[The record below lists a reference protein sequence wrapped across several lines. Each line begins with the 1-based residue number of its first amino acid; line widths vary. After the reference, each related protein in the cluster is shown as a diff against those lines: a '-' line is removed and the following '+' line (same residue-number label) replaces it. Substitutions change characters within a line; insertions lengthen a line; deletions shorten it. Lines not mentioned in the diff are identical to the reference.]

1 MTRSEFLWE
10 LRKKLSGLPDEDILR
25 SLDYYGEIIDDC
37 VEDGLEESA
46 AVESLGSLDSI
57 ADQILKDIP
66 LPKLVKEKIKPKRTL
81 RAWEIVLI
89 VLGSP
94 LWLPLLIAAVA
105 VVLSLYAVLWSLIIS
120 VWAVFGSVAGVS
132 VGGIFAGTAFALT
145 GNALPGIAM
154 IGAALA
160 SAGLSVF
167 IYFGCMSAT
176 KGTLILTKKIA
187 LGIKKCFVKK
197 EGAK

>member
-1 MTRSEFLWE
+1 MTKSEFLWE

-94 LWLPLLIAAVA
+94 VWLPLLIAAVA

-167 IYFGCMSAT
+167 IYFGCISAT
-176 KGTLILTKKIA
+176 KGTFILTKKIA

>member
-1 MTRSEFLWE
+1 MTKTEFLSE
-10 LRKKLSGLPDEDILR
+10 LRKKLSGLPEADINR
-25 SLDYYGEIIDDC
+25 SLDYYAEMIDDC
-37 VEDGLEESA
+37 VEDGLEEAA
-46 AVESLGSLDSI
+46 AVESLGSIDGI

-94 LWLPLLIAAVA
+94 VWLPLLIAAVA

-120 VWAVFGSVAGVS
+120 VWAVFGTTVGVS
-132 VGGIFAGTAFALT
+132 VGGIFSGAAFAFT
-145 GNALPGIAM
+145 GNALAGIAL
-154 IGAALA
+154 IGATLVC
-160 SAGLSVF
+160 AGLSVF

>member
-1 MTRSEFLWE
+1 MTKTEFLSK
-10 LRKKLSGLPDEDILR
+10 LREKLSGLPENDINR
-25 SLDYYGEIIDDC
+25 SLDYYGEMIDDFI
-37 VEDGLEESA
+37 EDGLEESA
-46 AVESLGSLDSI
+46 AVESLGSIDDI

-89 VLGSP
+89 VLGFP
-94 LWLPLLIAAVA
+94 VWLPLLIAAVSVA
-105 VVLSLYAVLWSLIIS
+105 LSLYIVLWSLIIS
-120 VWAVFGSVAGVS
+120 LWAVFSSVVGAS
-132 VGGIFAGTAFALT
+132 VGGIFAGTIFAFTGKALT
-145 GNALPGIAM
+145 GIAL
-154 IGAALA
+154 IGAALV
-160 SAGLSVF
+160 SAGVSVF

>member
-1 MTRSEFLWE
+1 MTKTEFLSK
-10 LRKKLSGLPDEDILR
+10 LREKLSGLPEDDINR
-25 SLDYYGEIIDDC
+25 SLDYYAEMIDDC
-37 VEDGLEESA
+37 IEDGLEESA

-89 VLGSP
+89 VLGFP
-94 LWLPLLIAAVA
+94 VWLPLLIAGVSVA
-105 VVLSLYAVLWSLIIS
+105 LSLYVVLWSLIIS
-120 VWAVFGSVAGVS
+120 LWAVFSSVVGAS
-132 VGGIFAGTAFALT
+132 VGGIFAGTIFAFTGKALT
-145 GNALPGIAM
+145 GIAL
-154 IGAALA
+154 IGAALV
-160 SAGLSVF
+160 SAGVSVF

-197 EGAK
+197 EAE

>member
-1 MTRSEFLWE
+1 MTKTEFLSE
-10 LRKKLSGLPDEDILR
+10 LRKKLSGLPEDDINR
-25 SLDYYGEIIDDC
+25 SLDYYAEMIDDC
-37 VEDGLEESA
+37 IEDGLEESA

-89 VLGSP
+89 VLGFP
-94 LWLPLLIAAVA
+94 LWLPLLIAAFA
-105 VVLSLYAVLWSLIIS
+105 VVLSLYVVLWSLIIS
-120 VWAVFGSVAGVS
+120 LWAVFGAMAGTT
-132 VGGIFAGTAFALT
+132 VGGLTAGGVFTMMGEAI
-145 GNALPGIAM
+145 PGIAM
-154 IGAALA
+154 ICAALVC
-160 SAGLSVF
+160 AGLSIF
-167 IYFGCMSAT
+167 LFFGCKEAT

-197 EGAK
+197 EAE